1 MLYYS
6 IYALAAGFI
15 LDLIIGDPR
24 WLYHPVCVIGNL
36 IALLEKILRKI
47 FPKTDK
53 GELVAGTV
61 EVILVCLFSGGI
73 PFLILHFLYGIS
85 AWAGL
90 ALETFWCYQLLATK
104 SLKTESMK
112 VYDRLKNGT
121 LDEARYAVSM
131 IVGRDTQSLTKEGII
146 KAAVETVAENSSD
159 GVVAPLIYMLIFGP
173 VGGVVYKAVN
183 TMDSMIGYVEEKYF
197 YIGKFAAKL
206 DDVLNYIPARI
217 SGILV
222 IISAFILRYDY
233 KNAFRIFKRDR
244 KKHASPNSAQTESA
258 MAGALGVQLAGD
270 ATYFGVVHKKPYIGD
285 KKREIEN
292 EDIKRANDIMYTM
305 TIICLVVGFVIRS
318 VVMWLK

>member
-1 MLYYS
+1 MDIL
-6 IYALAAGFI
+6 LGFI
-15 LDLIIGDPR
+15 LDTIIGDPYKLPHPIR
-24 WLYHPVCVIGNL
+24 WIGSF
-36 IALLEKILRKI
+36 ISILEKLCRKI
-47 FPKTDK
+47 AKSNTMLMIL
-53 GELVAGTV
+53 GA
-61 EVILVCLFSGGI
+61 ILVFIVVFVSGGI
-73 PFLILHFLYGIS
+73 TLLVLKLASFNKYAYLIVSSVICYYML
-85 AWAGL
+85 AG
-90 ALETFWCYQLLATK
+90 K

-112 VYDRLKNGT
+112 VYKAFENNDTEG
-121 LDEARYAVSM
+121 ARKAVSM

-233 KNAFRIFKRDR
+233 KNAFMIFKRDR
-244 KKHASPNSAQTESA
+244 RKHASPNSAQTESA

-270 ATYFGVVHKKPYIGD
+270 ATYFGVVHKKPYIGY

-305 TIICLVVGFVIRS
+305 TIICLVVGLVIRS

>member
-1 MLYYS
+1 MDIL
-6 IYALAAGFI
+6 LGFI
-15 LDLIIGDPR
+15 LDTIIGDPYKLPHPIR
-24 WLYHPVCVIGNL
+24 WIGSF
-36 IALLEKILRKI
+36 ISILEKLCRKI
-47 FPKTDK
+47 AKSNTMLMIL
-53 GELVAGTV
+53 GA
-61 EVILVCLFSGGI
+61 ILVFIVVFVSGGI
-73 PFLILHFLYGIS
+73 TLLVLKLASFNKYAYLIVSSVICYYML
-85 AWAGL
+85 AG
-90 ALETFWCYQLLATK
+90 K

-112 VYDRLKNGT
+112 VYKAFENNDTEG
-121 LDEARYAVSM
+121 ARKAVSM

-233 KNAFRIFKRDR
+233 KNAFRNFKRDR

>member
-1 MLYYS
+1 MDIL
-6 IYALAAGFI
+6 LGFI
-15 LDLIIGDPR
+15 LDTIIGDPYKLPHPIR
-24 WLYHPVCVIGNL
+24 WIGSF
-36 IALLEKILRKI
+36 ISILEKLCRKI
-47 FPKTDK
+47 AKSNTMLMIL
-53 GELVAGTV
+53 GA
-61 EVILVCLFSGGI
+61 ILVFIVVFVSGGI
-73 PFLILHFLYGIS
+73 TLLVLKLASFNKYAYLIVSSVICYYML
-85 AWAGL
+85 AG
-90 ALETFWCYQLLATK
+90 K

-112 VYDRLKNGT
+112 VYKAFENNDTEG
-121 LDEARYAVSM
+121 ARKAVSM

-159 GVVAPLIYMLIFGP
+159 GVVAPLTYMLIFGP

-244 KKHASPNSAQTESA
+244 RKHASPNSAQTESA

-305 TIICLVVGFVIRS
+305 TIICLVVGLVIRS

>member
-1 MLYYS
+1 MDIL
-6 IYALAAGFI
+6 LGFI
-15 LDLIIGDPR
+15 LDTIIGDPYKLPHPIR
-24 WLYHPVCVIGNL
+24 WIGSF
-36 IALLEKILRKI
+36 ISILEKLCRKI
-47 FPKTDK
+47 AKSNTMLMIL
-53 GELVAGTV
+53 GA
-61 EVILVCLFSGGI
+61 ILVFIVVFVSGGI
-73 PFLILHFLYGIS
+73 TLLVLKLASFNKYAYLIVSSVICYYML
-85 AWAGL
+85 AG
-90 ALETFWCYQLLATK
+90 K

-112 VYDRLKNGT
+112 VYKAFENNDTEG
-121 LDEARYAVSM
+121 ARKAVSM

-206 DDVLNYIPARI
+206 DDILNYIPARI

>member
-1 MLYYS
+1 MDIL
-6 IYALAAGFI
+6 LGFI
-15 LDLIIGDPR
+15 LDTIIGDPYKLPHPIR
-24 WLYHPVCVIGNL
+24 WIGSF
-36 IALLEKILRKI
+36 ISILEKLCRKI
-47 FPKTDK
+47 AKSNTMLMIL
-53 GELVAGTV
+53 GA
-61 EVILVCLFSGGI
+61 ILVFIVVFVSGGI
-73 PFLILHFLYGIS
+73 TLLVLKLASFNKYVYLIVSSVICYYML
-85 AWAGL
+85 AG
-90 ALETFWCYQLLATK
+90 K

-112 VYDRLKNGT
+112 VYKAFENNDTEG
-121 LDEARYAVSM
+121 ARKAVSM

-244 KKHASPNSAQTESA
+244 RKHASPNSAQTESA

>member
-1 MLYYS
+1 MDIL
-6 IYALAAGFI
+6 LGFI
-15 LDLIIGDPR
+15 LDTIIGDPYKLPHPIR
-24 WLYHPVCVIGNL
+24 WIGSF
-36 IALLEKILRKI
+36 ISILEKLCRKI
-47 FPKTDK
+47 AKSHTMLMIL
-53 GELVAGTV
+53 GA
-61 EVILVCLFSGGI
+61 ILVFIVVFVSGGI
-73 PFLILHFLYGIS
+73 TLLVLKLASFNKYAYLIVSSVICYYML
-85 AWAGL
+85 AG
-90 ALETFWCYQLLATK
+90 K

-112 VYDRLKNGT
+112 VYKAFENNDTEG
-121 LDEARYAVSM
+121 ARKAVSM

>member
-1 MLYYS
+1 MDIL
-6 IYALAAGFI
+6 LGFI
-15 LDLIIGDPR
+15 LDTIIGDPYKLPHPIR
-24 WLYHPVCVIGNL
+24 WIGSF
-36 IALLEKILRKI
+36 ISILEKLCRKI
-47 FPKTDK
+47 AKSNTMLMIL
-53 GELVAGTV
+53 GA
-61 EVILVCLFSGGI
+61 ILVFIVIFVSGGI
-73 PFLILHFLYGIS
+73 TLLVLKLASFNKYAYLIVSSVICYYML
-85 AWAGL
+85 AG
-90 ALETFWCYQLLATK
+90 K

-112 VYDRLKNGT
+112 VYKAFENNDTEG
-121 LDEARYAVSM
+121 ARKAVSM

-244 KKHASPNSAQTESA
+244 RKHASPNSAQTESA
-258 MAGALGVQLAGD
+258 VAGALGVQLAGD

-305 TIICLVVGFVIRS
+305 TIICLVVGLVIRS

>member
-1 MLYYS
+1 MDIL
-6 IYALAAGFI
+6 LGFI
-15 LDLIIGDPR
+15 LDTIIGDPYKLPHPIR
-24 WLYHPVCVIGNL
+24 WIGSF
-36 IALLEKILRKI
+36 ISILEKLCRKI
-47 FPKTDK
+47 AKSNTMLMIL
-53 GELVAGTV
+53 GA
-61 EVILVCLFSGGI
+61 ILVFIVVFVSGGI
-73 PFLILHFLYGIS
+73 TLLVLKLASFNKYAYLIVSSVICYYML
-85 AWAGL
+85 AG
-90 ALETFWCYQLLATK
+90 K

-112 VYDRLKNGT
+112 VYKAFENNDTEG
-121 LDEARYAVSM
+121 ARKAVSM

-244 KKHASPNSAQTESA
+244 RKHASPNSAQTESA

-285 KKREIEN
+285 KKREIDN

-305 TIICLVVGFVIRS
+305 TIICLVVGLVIRS

>member
-1 MLYYS
+1 MDIL
-6 IYALAAGFI
+6 LGFI
-15 LDLIIGDPR
+15 LDTIIGDPYKLPHPIR
-24 WLYHPVCVIGNL
+24 WIGSF
-36 IALLEKILRKI
+36 ISILEKLCRKI
-47 FPKTDK
+47 AKSNTMLMIL
-53 GELVAGTV
+53 GA
-61 EVILVCLFSGGI
+61 ILVFIVVFVSGGI
-73 PFLILHFLYGIS
+73 TLLVLKLASFNKYAYTIVSSVICYYML
-85 AWAGL
+85 AG
-90 ALETFWCYQLLATK
+90 K

-112 VYDRLKNGT
+112 VYKAFENKDTEG
-121 LDEARYAVSM
+121 ARKAVSM

-233 KNAFRIFKRDR
+233 KNAFMIFKRDR
-244 KKHASPNSAQTESA
+244 RKHASPNSAQTESA

-305 TIICLVVGFVIRS
+305 TIICLVVGLVIRS

>member
-1 MLYYS
+1 MDIL
-6 IYALAAGFI
+6 LGFI
-15 LDLIIGDPR
+15 LDTIIGDPYKLPHPIR
-24 WLYHPVCVIGNL
+24 WIGSF
-36 IALLEKILRKI
+36 ISILEKLCRKI
-47 FPKTDK
+47 AKSNTMLMIL
-53 GELVAGTV
+53 GA
-61 EVILVCLFSGGI
+61 ILVFIVVFVSGGI
-73 PFLILHFLYGIS
+73 TLLVLKLASFNKYAYLIVSSVICYYML
-85 AWAGL
+85 AG
-90 ALETFWCYQLLATK
+90 K

-112 VYDRLKNGT
+112 VYKAFENNDTEG
-121 LDEARYAVSM
+121 ARKAVSM

-206 DDVLNYIPARI
+206 DDVLNYIPARV

-222 IISAFILRYDY
+222 IISAFVLRYDY

-244 KKHASPNSAQTESA
+244 RKHASPNSAQTESA

-305 TIICLVVGFVIRS
+305 TIICLVVGLVIRS
-318 VVMWLK
+318 VIMWLK

>member
-1 MLYYS
+1 MDIL
-6 IYALAAGFI
+6 LGFI
-15 LDLIIGDPR
+15 LDTIIGDPYKLPHPIR
-24 WLYHPVCVIGNL
+24 WIGSF
-36 IALLEKILRKI
+36 ISILEKLCRKI
-47 FPKTDK
+47 AKSNTMLMIL
-53 GELVAGTV
+53 GA
-61 EVILVCLFSGGI
+61 ILVFIVVFVSGGI
-73 PFLILHFLYGIS
+73 TLLVLKLASFNKYAYLIVSSVICYYML
-85 AWAGL
+85 AG
-90 ALETFWCYQLLATK
+90 K

-112 VYDRLKNGT
+112 VYKAFENNDTEG
-121 LDEARYAVSM
+121 ARKAVSM

-292 EDIKRANDIMYTM
+292 EDIKKANDIMYTM

>member
-1 MLYYS
+1 MDIL
-6 IYALAAGFI
+6 LGFI
-15 LDLIIGDPR
+15 LDTIIGDPYKLPHPIR
-24 WLYHPVCVIGNL
+24 WIGSF
-36 IALLEKILRKI
+36 ISILEKLCRKI
-47 FPKTDK
+47 AKSNTMLMIL
-53 GELVAGTV
+53 GA
-61 EVILVCLFSGGI
+61 ILVFIVVFVSGGI
-73 PFLILHFLYGIS
+73 TLLVLKLASFNKYAYLIVSSVICYYML
-85 AWAGL
+85 AG
-90 ALETFWCYQLLATK
+90 K
-104 SLKTESMK
+104 SLKTENMK
-112 VYDRLKNGT
+112 VYKAFENNDTEG
-121 LDEARYAVSM
+121 ARKAVSM

-244 KKHASPNSAQTESA
+244 RKHASPNSAQTESA

-305 TIICLVVGFVIRS
+305 TIICLVVGLVIRS

>member
-1 MLYYS
+1 MDIL
-6 IYALAAGFI
+6 LGFI
-15 LDLIIGDPR
+15 LDTIIGDPYKLPHPIR
-24 WLYHPVCVIGNL
+24 WIGSF
-36 IALLEKILRKI
+36 ISILEKLCRKI
-47 FPKTDK
+47 AKSNTMLMIL
-53 GELVAGTV
+53 GA
-61 EVILVCLFSGGI
+61 ILVFIVVFVSGGI
-73 PFLILHFLYGIS
+73 TLLVLKLASFNKYAYLIVSSVICYYML
-85 AWAGL
+85 AG
-90 ALETFWCYQLLATK
+90 K

-112 VYDRLKNGT
+112 VYKAFENNDTEG
-121 LDEARYAVSM
+121 ARKAVSM

-159 GVVAPLIYMLIFGP
+159 GVVAPLVYMLIFGP

-233 KNAFRIFKRDR
+233 KNAFMIFKRDR
-244 KKHASPNSAQTESA
+244 RKHASPNSAQTESA

-305 TIICLVVGFVIRS
+305 TIICLVVGLVIRS

>member
-1 MLYYS
+1 MDIL
-6 IYALAAGFI
+6 LGFI
-15 LDLIIGDPR
+15 LDTIIGDPYKLPHPIR
-24 WLYHPVCVIGNL
+24 WIGSF
-36 IALLEKILRKI
+36 ISILEKLCRKI
-47 FPKTDK
+47 AKSNTMLMIL
-53 GELVAGTV
+53 GA
-61 EVILVCLFSGGI
+61 ILVFIVVFVSGGI
-73 PFLILHFLYGIS
+73 TLLVLKLASFNKYAYLIVSSVICYYML
-85 AWAGL
+85 AG
-90 ALETFWCYQLLATK
+90 K

-112 VYDRLKNGT
+112 VYKAFENNDTEG
-121 LDEARYAVSM
+121 ARKAVSM

-305 TIICLVVGFVIRS
+305 TIICLVVGLVIRS

>member
-1 MLYYS
+1 MDIL
-6 IYALAAGFI
+6 LGFI
-15 LDLIIGDPR
+15 LDTIIGDPYKLPHPIR
-24 WLYHPVCVIGNL
+24 WIGSF
-36 IALLEKILRKI
+36 ISILEKLCRKI
-47 FPKTDK
+47 ARKNTMLMIL
-53 GELVAGTV
+53 GAILAIV
-61 EVILVCLFSGGI
+61 VISVSGGI
-73 PFLILHFLYGIS
+73 TLLVLKLSSFNKYAYTTVS
-85 AWAGL
+85 AVICYYMLAG
-90 ALETFWCYQLLATK
+90 K

-112 VYDRLKNGT
+112 VYKAFENNDTEG
-121 LDEARYAVSM
+121 ARKAVSM

-159 GVVAPLIYMLIFGP
+159 GVIAPLIYMLIFGP

-206 DDVLNYIPARI
+206 DDVLHYIPARV

-222 IISAFILRYDY
+222 IISAFVLRYDY

-244 KKHASPNSAQTESA
+244 RKHASPNSAQTESA

-285 KKREIEN
+285 KNREIEN

-305 TIICLVVGFVIRS
+305 TIICLIVGLVIRS
-318 VVMWLK
+318 VIMWLK

>member
-1 MLYYS
+1 MDIL
-6 IYALAAGFI
+6 LGFI
-15 LDLIIGDPR
+15 LDTIIGDPYKLPHPIR
-24 WLYHPVCVIGNL
+24 WIGSF
-36 IALLEKILRKI
+36 ISILEKLCRKI
-47 FPKTDK
+47 AKSNTMLMIL
-53 GELVAGTV
+53 GA
-61 EVILVCLFSGGI
+61 ILVFIVVFVSGGI
-73 PFLILHFLYGIS
+73 TLLVLKLASFNKYAYLIVSSVICYYML
-85 AWAGL
+85 AG
-90 ALETFWCYQLLATK
+90 K

-112 VYDRLKNGT
+112 VYKAFENNDTEG
-121 LDEARYAVSM
+121 ARKAVSM

-173 VGGVVYKAVN
+173 VGGLVYKAVN

-244 KKHASPNSAQTESA
+244 RKHASPNSAQTESA

-305 TIICLVVGFVIRS
+305 TIICLVVGLVIRS

>member
-1 MLYYS
+1 MDIL
-6 IYALAAGFI
+6 LGFI
-15 LDLIIGDPR
+15 LDTIIGDPYKLPHPIR
-24 WLYHPVCVIGNL
+24 WIGSF
-36 IALLEKILRKI
+36 ISILEKLCRKI
-47 FPKTDK
+47 AKSNTMLMIL
-53 GELVAGTV
+53 GA
-61 EVILVCLFSGGI
+61 ILVFIVVFVSGGI
-73 PFLILHFLYGIS
+73 TLLVLKLASFNKYAYTIVSSVICYYML
-85 AWAGL
+85 AG
-90 ALETFWCYQLLATK
+90 K

-112 VYDRLKNGT
+112 VYKAFENNDTEG
-121 LDEARYAVSM
+121 ARKAVSM

-173 VGGVVYKAVN
+173 VGGVVYKAIN

-233 KNAFRIFKRDR
+233 KNAFMIFKRDR
-244 KKHASPNSAQTESA
+244 RKHASPNSAQTESA

-292 EDIKRANDIMYTM
+292 EDIKRANRIMYTM
-305 TIICLVVGFVIRS
+305 TVICIVVGLLIRS
-318 VVMWLK
+318 VILWQR

>member
-1 MLYYS
+1 MDIL
-6 IYALAAGFI
+6 LGFI
-15 LDLIIGDPR
+15 LDTIIGDPYKLPHPIR
-24 WLYHPVCVIGNL
+24 WIGSF
-36 IALLEKILRKI
+36 ISILEKLCRKI
-47 FPKTDK
+47 AKSNTMLMIL
-53 GELVAGTV
+53 GA
-61 EVILVCLFSGGI
+61 ILVFIVVFVSGGI
-73 PFLILHFLYGIS
+73 TLLVLKLASFNKYAYLIVSSVICYYML
-85 AWAGL
+85 AG
-90 ALETFWCYQLLATK
+90 K

-112 VYDRLKNGT
+112 VYKAFENNDTEG
-121 LDEARYAVSM
+121 ARKAVSM

-183 TMDSMIGYVEEKYF
+183 TMDSMIGYVEEKNF

-244 KKHASPNSAQTESA
+244 RKHASPNSAQTESA

-305 TIICLVVGFVIRS
+305 TIICLVVGLVIRS

>member
-1 MLYYS
+1 MDIL
-6 IYALAAGFI
+6 LGFI
-15 LDLIIGDPR
+15 LDTIIGDPYKLPHPIR
-24 WLYHPVCVIGNL
+24 WIGSF
-36 IALLEKILRKI
+36 ISILEKLCRKI
-47 FPKTDK
+47 AKSNTMLMIL
-53 GELVAGTV
+53 GA
-61 EVILVCLFSGGI
+61 ILVFIVVFVSGGI
-73 PFLILHFLYGIS
+73 TLLVLKLASFNKYAYLIVSSVICYYML
-85 AWAGL
+85 AG
-90 ALETFWCYQLLATK
+90 K

-112 VYDRLKNGT
+112 VYKAFENKDTEG
-121 LDEARYAVSM
+121 ARKAVSM

-258 MAGALGVQLAGD
+258 MAGALDIQLSGD
-270 ATYFGVVHKKPYIGD
+270 ATYFGVLHKKPYIGD

-305 TIICLVVGFVIRS
+305 TVICIVVGLLIRS

>member
-1 MLYYS
+1 MDIL
-6 IYALAAGFI
+6 LGFI
-15 LDLIIGDPR
+15 LDTIIGDPYKLPHPIR
-24 WLYHPVCVIGNL
+24 WIGSF
-36 IALLEKILRKI
+36 ISILEKLCRKI
-47 FPKTDK
+47 AKSNTMLMIL
-53 GELVAGTV
+53 GA
-61 EVILVCLFSGGI
+61 ILVFIVIFVSGGI
-73 PFLILHFLYGIS
+73 TL
-85 AWAGL
+85 L
-90 ALETFWCYQLLATK
+90 ALKLASFNKYAYLIVSSVICYYMLAGK

-112 VYDRLKNGT
+112 VYKAFENNDTEG
-121 LDEARYAVSM
+121 ARKAVSM

-222 IISAFILRYDY
+222 IISAFILRYNY

-244 KKHASPNSAQTESA
+244 RKHASPNSAQTESA

>member
-1 MLYYS
+1 M
-6 IYALAAGFI
+6 GFI
-15 LDLIIGDPR
+15 LDTIIGDPYKLPHPIR
-24 WLYHPVCVIGNL
+24 WIGSF
-36 IALLEKILRKI
+36 ISILEKLCRKI
-47 FPKTDK
+47 AKSNTMLMIL
-53 GELVAGTV
+53 GA
-61 EVILVCLFSGGI
+61 ILVFIVVFVSGGI
-73 PFLILHFLYGIS
+73 TLLVLKLASFNKYAYLIVSSVICYYML
-85 AWAGL
+85 AG
-90 ALETFWCYQLLATK
+90 K

-112 VYDRLKNGT
+112 VYKAFENNDTEG
-121 LDEARYAVSM
+121 ARKAVSM

-244 KKHASPNSAQTESA
+244 RKHASPNSAQTESA

>member
-1 MLYYS
+1 MDIL
-6 IYALAAGFI
+6 LGFI
-15 LDLIIGDPR
+15 LDTIIGDPYKMPHPIR
-24 WLYHPVCVIGNL
+24 WIGSF
-36 IALLEKILRKI
+36 ISILEKLCRKI
-47 FPKTDK
+47 AKSNTMLMIL
-53 GELVAGTV
+53 GA
-61 EVILVCLFSGGI
+61 ILVFIVVFVSGGI
-73 PFLILHFLYGIS
+73 TLLVLKLASFNKYAYLIVSSVICYYML
-85 AWAGL
+85 AG
-90 ALETFWCYQLLATK
+90 K

-112 VYDRLKNGT
+112 VYKAFTEG
-121 LDEARYAVSM
+121 ARKAVSM

-217 SGILV
+217 SGIWV

>member
-1 MLYYS
+1 MDIL
-6 IYALAAGFI
+6 LGFI
-15 LDLIIGDPR
+15 LDTIIGDPYKLPHPIR
-24 WLYHPVCVIGNL
+24 WIGSF
-36 IALLEKILRKI
+36 ISILEKLCRKI
-47 FPKTDK
+47 ARKNTMLMIL
-53 GELVAGTV
+53 GAILAIV
-61 EVILVCLFSGGI
+61 VISVSGGI
-73 PFLILHFLYGIS
+73 TLLVLKLSSFNKYAYTTVS
-85 AWAGL
+85 AVICYYMLAG
-90 ALETFWCYQLLATK
+90 K

-112 VYDRLKNGT
+112 VYKAFENNDTEG
-121 LDEARYAVSM
+121 ARKAVSM

-146 KAAVETVAENSSD
+146 KAAVETVAENASD
-159 GVVAPLIYMLIFGP
+159 GVIAPLIYMLIFGP

-206 DDVLNYIPARI
+206 DDVLNYIPARV

-222 IISAFILRYDY
+222 IISAFVLRYDY

-244 KKHASPNSAQTESA
+244 RKHASPNSAQTESA

-305 TIICLVVGFVIRS
+305 TIICLIVGLVIRS
-318 VVMWLK
+318 VIMWLK

>member
-1 MLYYS
+1 MDIL
-6 IYALAAGFI
+6 LGFI
-15 LDLIIGDPR
+15 LDTIIGDPYKLPHPIR
-24 WLYHPVCVIGNL
+24 WIGSF
-36 IALLEKILRKI
+36 ISILEKLCRKI
-47 FPKTDK
+47 AKSNTMLMIL
-53 GELVAGTV
+53 GA
-61 EVILVCLFSGGI
+61 ILVFIVVFVSGGI
-73 PFLILHFLYGIS
+73 TLLVLKLASFNKYAYLIVSSVICYYML
-85 AWAGL
+85 AG
-90 ALETFWCYQLLATK
+90 K
-104 SLKTESMK
+104 SLKTESIK
-112 VYDRLKNGT
+112 VYKAFENNDTEG
-121 LDEARYAVSM
+121 ARKAVSM

-244 KKHASPNSAQTESA
+244 RKHASPNSAQTESA

-305 TIICLVVGFVIRS
+305 TIICLVVGLVIRS

>member
-1 MLYYS
+1 MDILF
-6 IYALAAGFI
+6 GFI
-15 LDLIIGDPR
+15 LDTIIGDPYKLPHPIR
-24 WLYHPVCVIGNL
+24 WIGSF
-36 IALLEKILRKI
+36 ISILEKLCRKI
-47 FPKTDK
+47 AKSNTMLMIL
-53 GELVAGTV
+53 GA
-61 EVILVCLFSGGI
+61 ILVFIVVFVSGGI
-73 PFLILHFLYGIS
+73 TLLVLKLASFNKYAYLIVSSVICYYML
-85 AWAGL
+85 AG
-90 ALETFWCYQLLATK
+90 K

-112 VYDRLKNGT
+112 VYKAFENNDTEG
-121 LDEARYAVSM
+121 ARKAVSM

-146 KAAVETVAENSSD
+146 KSAVETVAENSSD
-159 GVVAPLIYMLIFGP
+159 GVVAPLVYMLIFGP

-233 KNAFRIFKRDR
+233 KNAFMIFKRDR
-244 KKHASPNSAQTESA
+244 RKHASPNSAQTESA

-305 TIICLVVGFVIRS
+305 TIICLVVGLVIRS

>member
-1 MLYYS
+1 MDIL
-6 IYALAAGFI
+6 LGFI
-15 LDLIIGDPR
+15 LDTIIGDPYKLPHPIR
-24 WLYHPVCVIGNL
+24 WIGSF
-36 IALLEKILRKI
+36 ISILEKLCRKI
-47 FPKTDK
+47 AKSNTMLMIL
-53 GELVAGTV
+53 GA
-61 EVILVCLFSGGI
+61 ILVFIVIFVSGGI
-73 PFLILHFLYGIS
+73 TLLVLKLASFNKYAYLIVSSVICYYML
-85 AWAGL
+85 AG
-90 ALETFWCYQLLATK
+90 K

-112 VYDRLKNGT
+112 VYKAFENNDTEG
-121 LDEARYAVSM
+121 ARKAVSM

-146 KAAVETVAENSSD
+146 KAAVDTVAENSSD

-173 VGGVVYKAVN
+173 VGGVVYKAIN

-244 KKHASPNSAQTESA
+244 RKHASPNSAQTESA

-285 KKREIEN
+285 KKREIET

-305 TIICLVVGFVIRS
+305 TIICLVVGLVIRS

>member
-1 MLYYS
+1 MDIL
-6 IYALAAGFI
+6 LGFI
-15 LDLIIGDPR
+15 LDTIIGDPYKLPHPIR
-24 WLYHPVCVIGNL
+24 WIGSF
-36 IALLEKILRKI
+36 ISILEKLCRKI
-47 FPKTDK
+47 AKSNTMLMIL
-53 GELVAGTV
+53 GA
-61 EVILVCLFSGGI
+61 ILVFIVVFVSGGI
-73 PFLILHFLYGIS
+73 TLLVLKLASFNKYAYLIVSSVICYYML
-85 AWAGL
+85 AG
-90 ALETFWCYQLLATK
+90 K

-112 VYDRLKNGT
+112 VYKAFENNDTEG
-121 LDEARYAVSM
+121 ARKAVSM

-244 KKHASPNSAQTESA
+244 RKHASPNSAQTESA

-285 KKREIEN
+285 KKRKIEN

-305 TIICLVVGFVIRS
+305 TIICLVVGLVIRS